1 LNQVNKRIN
10 LRIERVRLIN
20 NLAEAL
26 PISPVS
32 SSPTA
37 VKGTTSTYDQVWAA
51 QIRLYPQPAGDKV
64 YIDGGSIPVKSLQI
78 LQADGRVLRN
88 TAFDPAGMNVQD
100 LPNGLY
106 YLRLVG
112 EKGMAVKKML
122 IAR

>member
-1 LNQVNKRIN
+1 
-10 LRIERVRLIN
+10 
-20 NLAEAL
+20 
-26 PISPVS
+26 
-32 SSPTA
+32 
-37 VKGTTSTYDQVWAA
+37 
-51 QIRLYPQPAGDKV
+51 
-64 YIDGGSIPVKSLQI
+64 VKSLQI

-88 TAFDPAGMNVQD
+88 NAFDPAGIHVQD